1 MNNTNTNI
9 DIDYLCF
16 ILPIMCVLFIFIL
29 FMTSNQECNE
39 NFTNCVD
46 PNSIVIGD
54 NICYSCP
61 IGGTLNN
68 KCNDSDVKPLQCMD
82 PNAKLVGNICY
93 GCPAGEKYDDTQKK
107 CISASASM
115 TVVSTVAT
123 SNISYKCLND
133 DDILVGKSCY
143 DCRGKNSNVNSS
155 TLQCETV
162 LNSYLP
168 TESYVLPTTDAS
180 CKNGFFKDF
189 GTCQKCNPDDSYKS
203 GYGCMKLRVSQ
214 PLNVVPAVSDNHPFN
229 PYHFD

>member
-1 MNNTNTNI
+1 
-9 DIDYLCF
+9 
-16 ILPIMCVLFIFIL
+16 
-29 FMTSNQECNE
+29 
-39 NFTNCVD
+39 
-46 PNSIVIGD
+46 
-54 NICYSCP
+54 
-61 IGGTLNN
+61 
-68 KCNDSDVKPLQCMD
+68 MD
-82 PNAKLVGNICY
+82 PHAKLIGNICY
-93 GCPAGEKYDDTQKK
+93 GCPTDETYDDTQKK
-107 CISASASM
+107 CVSAST
-115 TVVSTVAT
+115 TVVSTIAT

-180 CKNGFFKDF
+180 CKKSYFKDF

-214 PLNVVPAVSDNHPFN
+214 PLNVIPAVTDNDPFN
-229 PYHFD
+229 PYHFH